1 MSIKITEYNVSPIN
15 PNREKPIKVKMF
27 TKTVCPTCKIAKQQ
41 LSFLPVPVEIE
52 EYNIEDKESYVVV
65 NNVEYQSEL
74 YLVEVLESMSTP
86 TFEFESGRIVRG
98 YIEGEIREELGL

>member
-1 MSIKITEYNVSPIN
+1 MKI
-15 PNREKPIKVKMF
+15 KMF

-41 LSFLPVPVEIE
+41 LSYLPVPVEIM

-98 YIEGEIREELGL
+98 YNEGEIREELGL